1 MKTVP
6 PLSQDK
12 KLTVLCRVE
21 PGCLGPDGQDHI
33 EDFCAFTQKEV
44 ESIYAKFIHWIIVPR
59 DDKSLPEMQY
69 QIGSKQLTQERAA
82 KYLKLFDKNLEELE
96 EKLHE
101 TIAHLINRYLKG

>member
-1 MKTVP
+1 MKTDL
-6 PLSQDK
+6 PLTKDK

-33 EDFCAFTQKEV
+33 KDFCTFTQKEV
-44 ESIYAKFIHWIIVPR
+44 ESIYAKFIHWNIVPR

-82 KYLKLFDKNLEELE
+82 KYLKLFGKDLEQLE

-101 TIAHLINRYLKG
+101 TIAHLINRYLKS

>member
-1 MKTVP
+1 
-6 PLSQDK
+6 
-12 KLTVLCRVE
+12 
-21 PGCLGPDGQDHI
+21 
-33 EDFCAFTQKEV
+33 
-44 ESIYAKFIHWIIVPR
+44 
-59 DDKSLPEMQY
+59 MQY